1 MNVFTSYL
9 EKLGSNFIVSS
20 MVPSLALVIVSLI
33 AFDPTLISL
42 STFKDFD
49 DTPRLILLGVFVF
62 VLAVIIGFTLT
73 ALNTFILKM
82 FEGYIKPFP
91 VRIIYSLSHRKHL
104 RRARRMS
111 EQRELLE
118 NQIRD
123 LRKRVGNDPI
133 LKAELDGLI
142 EQHYKAAAEYG
153 LIYPEDLSDVMPSR
167 FGNIL
172 KAAENYPG
180 ERYGFDGVQV
190 WPRLVHVIPG
200 SYKSNI
206 DNTRNE
212 LSFLANMSILSAVFS
227 MLSII
232 AVFFTMATVSGTG
245 TDPKIYYKFLEAAGK
260 YLVFAG
266 LGILFCYFFY
276 NASIL
281 SVGSFGLIIRSSFD
295 LFRLDLLKEFDLE
308 RPKDSIEEFK
318 AWNNLNE
325 LMVLGSHSLLY
336 TKLDYREKE

>member
-33 AFDPTLISL
+33 VFDPTLISL
-42 STFKDFD
+42 SAFQDFE
-49 DTPRLILLGVFVF
+49 DTPRLIVLGVFVV

-91 VRIIYSLSHRKHL
+91 VRIAYILSHRKHQN
-104 RRARRMS
+104 RARTLS
-111 EQRELLE
+111 DQ
-118 NQIRD
+118 RD
-123 LRKRVGNDPI
+123 LLKSQIYELKKRVGNDPVR
-133 LKAELDGLI
+133 KAELDGLM
-142 EQHYKAAAEYG
+142 ERHYKAAAEYG
-153 LIYPEDLSDVMPSR
+153 LTYPEDISDVMPSR

-180 ERYGFDGVQV
+180 ERYGFDGVQF
-190 WPRLVHVIPG
+190 WPRLVHVIPAD
-200 SYKSNI
+200 YKANI

-227 MLSII
+227 FLSIA
-232 AVFFTMATVSGTG
+232 AVFFSMAAVTGAG
-245 TDPKIYYKFLEAAGK
+245 TDPKIYYKFLEAGGK
-260 YLVFAG
+260 YILFAG
-266 LGILFCYFFY
+266 FGFAFSYFFY

-295 LFRLDLLKEFDLE
+295 LFRLELLKEFDLE
-308 RPKDSIEEFK
+308 RPKDSVEEFET
-318 AWNNLNE
+318 WNNLNE
-325 LMVLGSHSLLY
+325 LIVLGSHSLKY
-336 TKLDYREKE
+336 TKLDYRERE